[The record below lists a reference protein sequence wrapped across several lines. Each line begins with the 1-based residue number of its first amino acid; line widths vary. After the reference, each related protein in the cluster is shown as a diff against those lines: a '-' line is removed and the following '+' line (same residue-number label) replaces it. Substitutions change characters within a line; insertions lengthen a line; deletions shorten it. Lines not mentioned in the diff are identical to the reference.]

1 MSHHDSQL
9 LKDLNESY
17 RELARLSEALAEMR
31 EQRDGLQAELEENY
45 TISGRSA
52 NREWKL
58 ITELNQAKK
67 RAEDWEECANQ
78 FFWCAGKDKTASWE
92 QFEKAATTYQFLKK
106 KGERC

>member
-17 RELARLSEALAEMR
+17 RELARLSETLAEMR
-31 EQRDGLQAELEENY
+31 EERDRLQSELDENAI
-45 TISGRSA
+45 ISGKSA

-106 KGERC
+106 KSSEK

>member
-17 RELARLSEALAEMR
+17 RELARLSETLAEMR
-31 EQRDGLQAELEENY
+31 EERDRLQSELDENAI
-45 TISGRSA
+45 ISGKSA

-67 RAEDWEECANQ
+67 LAEDWEECANQ
-78 FFWCAGKDKTASWE
+78 FFFCAGKNKTASWE

-106 KGERC
+106 KGTQC

>member
-1 MSHHDSQL
+1 MSHRDSQL

-17 RELARLSEALAEMR
+17 RELARLSEELTDMR
-31 EQRDGLQAELEENY
+31 EERDRLQSELDENAI
-45 TISGRSA
+45 ISGKSG

-92 QFEKAATTYQFLKK
+92 QFEKAATTYQFLKNK
-106 KGERC
+106 VEV

>member
-17 RELARLSEALAEMR
+17 RELARLSEELTDMR
-31 EQRDGLQAELEENY
+31 EERDRLQSELDENAI
-45 TISGRSA
+45 ISGKSA

-67 RAEDWEECANQ
+67 LAEDWEECANQ
-78 FFWCAGKDKTASWE
+78 FFFCAGKDKTASWE
-92 QFEKAATTYQFLKK
+92 QFEKAATTYQFLKNK
-106 KGERC
+106 VEV

>member
-31 EQRDGLQAELEENY
+31 GQRDGLQAELEENY

-67 RAEDWEECANQ
+67 LAEDWEECANQ
-78 FFWCAGKDKTASWE
+78 FFFCAGKNRTASWD
-92 QFEKAATTYQFLKK
+92 QFEKAATLYQFLKK
-106 KGERC
+106 KGSEC

>member
-9 LKDLNESY
+9 MKDLNESY

-31 EQRDGLQAELEENY
+31 GQRDGLQAELEENY

-67 RAEDWEECANQ
+67 LAADWEECANQ
-78 FFWCAGKDKTASWE
+78 FFFCAGKNRTASWE

-106 KGERC
+106 KGE

>member
-17 RELARLSEALAEMR
+17 RELARLSETLAEMR
-31 EQRDGLQAELEENY
+31 EERDRLQSELEENY

-106 KGERC
+106 KSSEK

>member
-1 MSHHDSQL
+1 
-9 LKDLNESY
+9 
-17 RELARLSEALAEMR
+17 MR
-31 EQRDGLQAELEENY
+31 EQRDGLQAELEENC

-78 FFWCAGKDKTASWE
+78 FFWCAGKDKTASWD
-92 QFEKAATTYQFLKK
+92 QFEKAATLYQQLKSK
-106 KGERC
+106 P

>member
-17 RELARLSEALAEMR
+17 RELARLSEALADMR
-31 EQRDGLQAELEENY
+31 EERDRLQVELDENAI
-45 TISGRSA
+45 ISGKSA
-52 NREWKL
+52 SREWKL

-67 RAEDWEECANQ
+67 LASDWEECSNQ
-78 FFWCAGKDKTASWE
+78 FFLCAGKEKNASWN

-106 KGERC
+106 KGASC

>member
-1 MSHHDSQL
+1 MSQESQL

-31 EQRDGLQAELEENY
+31 GQRDGLQAELEENY

-67 RAEDWEECANQ
+67 LAADWEECANQ
-78 FFWCAGKDKTASWE
+78 FFFCAGKNRTASWE

-106 KGERC
+106 KGE

>member
-17 RELARLSEALAEMR
+17 RELARLSEELADMR
-31 EQRDGLQAELEENY
+31 EERDRLQSELDENAI
-45 TISGRSA
+45 ISGKGA

-78 FFWCAGKDKTASWE
+78 FFWCAGKNRTASWE
-92 QFEKAATTYQFLKK
+92 QFEKAATTYQFLKNK
-106 KGERC
+106 VEV

>member
-31 EQRDGLQAELEENY
+31 GQRDGLQAELEENY

-78 FFWCAGKDKTASWE
+78 FFFCAGKDKTASWE

-106 KGERC
+106 KVEV

>member
-31 EQRDGLQAELEENY
+31 EELD
-45 TISGRSA
+45 
-52 NREWKL
+52 
-58 ITELNQAKK
+58 
-67 RAEDWEECANQ
+67 RAEKLAADWEECANQ

-106 KGERC
+106 KSSEK